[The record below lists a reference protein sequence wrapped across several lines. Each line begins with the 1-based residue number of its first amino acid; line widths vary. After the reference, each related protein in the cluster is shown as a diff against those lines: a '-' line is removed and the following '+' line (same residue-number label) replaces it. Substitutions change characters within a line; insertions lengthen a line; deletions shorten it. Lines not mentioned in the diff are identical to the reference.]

1 MNVTQFFLKKIWL
14 QKIQNLQ
21 EVFTRNTV
29 TFSTSTDDTMIIFRL
44 TNYLVKWH
52 LFTCKLNE
60 TVSLPKQIIF
70 PFKH

>member
-1 MNVTQFFLKKIWL
+1 MLHNFFLKKIWL

>member
-1 MNVTQFFLKKIWL
+1 MLHNFFLKKIWL

-29 TFSTSTDDTMIIFRL
+29 TFSTSTDDTMILFRL
-44 TNYLVKWH
+44 TYCLVKWH